1 VIITLVFSF
10 QALLKRAEAAGT
22 RGADAG
28 DESHPEEVID
38 AEVTRIVNKAV
49 TNLEGSAAAD
59 AVADVPV
66 DGTDQVEEPKVRIE
80 CVCYAMV

>member
-1 VIITLVFSF
+1 
-10 QALLKRAEAAGT
+10 
-22 RGADAG
+22 
-28 DESHPEEVID
+28 
-38 AEVTRIVNKAV
+38 VNKAV

-66 DGTDQVEEPKVRIE
+66 DGTVQVEEPKVRIE